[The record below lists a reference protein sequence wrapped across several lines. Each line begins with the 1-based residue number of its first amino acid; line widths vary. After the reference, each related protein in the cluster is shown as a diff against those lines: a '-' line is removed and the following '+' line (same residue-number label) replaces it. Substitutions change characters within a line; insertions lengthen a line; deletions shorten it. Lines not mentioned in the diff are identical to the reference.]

1 MWVAAIDVGGVVA
14 GTAPVWLAL
23 GVLLH
28 VANQVMRGRGWYAL
42 VRAAADDCP
51 ELRRRDAIAAWVAGA
66 GAGGL
71 LSARGGDAVRVVLL
85 SRRLPRGQCPLL
97 AGTLVSEGAG
107 ELATGAAL
115 VALALALGLGP
126 AIGAPPPAIAA
137 LAAATILIL
146 AALAVRRRAA
156 AAGGDDRVPAGDDDL
171 VVAGGDDPVA
181 AGADEPLVAGDDG
194 GRRRFARL
202 RRIAVGVGRGCAP
215 LRHPVAYARAVLPWQ
230 LASRACRAGAIGCF
244 LAAFELPVAPV
255 AVLLVMLAQG
265 GGRLL
270 PFAPASVGAGVA
282 LLAASFEPVTGD
294 AVAAAQV
301 AAFYV
306 GTSTVLTVVGAAL
319 SAAICLRAGVPA
331 AQAVAGAG
339 RIAGAGRVVIGF
351 LRPATRAPAP

>member
-14 GTAPVWLAL
+14 GTAPGWLLL

-28 VANQVMRGRGWYAL
+28 VANQIARGRGWYAL
-42 VRAAADDCP
+42 VRATADCP
-51 ELRRRDAIAAWVAGA
+51 QVRRRDAITAWVAGA

-85 SRRLPRGQCPLL
+85 SRRLPRGRCPLL

-115 VALALALGLGP
+115 VALALTLGLGP
-126 AIGAPPPAIAA
+126 AIGAPSPVIAAAAAAAIA
-137 LAAATILIL
+137 LVAAI
-146 AALAVRRRAA
+146 AVRRRRATTA
-156 AAGGDDRVPAGDDDL
+156 GRDRAPAVAGGDDR
-171 VVAGGDDPVA
+171 AGGDA
-181 AGADEPLVAGDDG
+181 
-194 GRRRFARL
+194 RRPRFAAL
-202 RRIAVGVGRGCAP
+202 RRIAAGVGRGCAP

-230 LASRACRAGAIGCF
+230 LASRACRAAAIGCF
-244 LAAFELPVAPV
+244 LAAFGLPAAP
-255 AVLLVMLAQG
+255 AAILLVMLAQG

-282 LLAASFEPVTGD
+282 LLAASFEPVTGE
-294 AVAAAQV
+294 AVGAAQL
-301 AAFYV
+301 AAFYL

-331 AQAVAGAG
+331 AQAAAGAG
-339 RIAGAGRVVIGF
+339 RIAGAGRVLIGF
-351 LRPATRAPAP
+351 VRPATRAPAP